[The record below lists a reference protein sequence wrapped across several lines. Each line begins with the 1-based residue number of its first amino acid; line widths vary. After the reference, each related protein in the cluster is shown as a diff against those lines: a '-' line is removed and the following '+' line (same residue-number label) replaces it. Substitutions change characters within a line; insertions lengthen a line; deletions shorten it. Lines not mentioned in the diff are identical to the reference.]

1 MFGKESLDLLGAGK
15 CNLEGTLTALKS
27 RGVDDTAMD
36 DTDVGVDSGFV
47 SIQLHVP
54 TQTRHIAVSD
64 MSMHTWNV

>member
-1 MFGKESLDLLGAGK
+1 MWSTRSRGVHD
-15 CNLEGTLTALKS
+15 LEGTLIALKS

-36 DTDVGVDSGFV
+36 DTDVGVDSSFV

-64 MSMHTWNV
+64 MRMHTWNA